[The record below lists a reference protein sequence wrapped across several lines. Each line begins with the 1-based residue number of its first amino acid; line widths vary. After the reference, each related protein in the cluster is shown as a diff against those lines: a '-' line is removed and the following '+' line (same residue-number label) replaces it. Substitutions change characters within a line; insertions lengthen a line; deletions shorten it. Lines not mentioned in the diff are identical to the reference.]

1 MKVWIAVVIGFVLG
15 ALTVF
20 AFRPA
25 RLVRTDLGVRHIH
38 VVELNKGGDLFL
50 MPSQGSQVVG
60 FSCVGASEQEHCF
73 IATAE

>member
-1 MKVWIAVVIGFVLG
+1 MKVSIAVLVGFVLG
-15 ALTVF
+15 ALSVF
-20 AFRPA
+20 AFRPT
-25 RLVRTDLGVRHIH
+25 RLVRSDIGVRHIH

-60 FSCVGASEQEHCF
+60 FSCTGTPEQEHCL